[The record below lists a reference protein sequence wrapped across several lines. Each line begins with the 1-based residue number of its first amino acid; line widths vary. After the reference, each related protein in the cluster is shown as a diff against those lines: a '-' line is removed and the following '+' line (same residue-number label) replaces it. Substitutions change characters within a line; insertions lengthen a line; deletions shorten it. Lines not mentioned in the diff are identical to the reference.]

1 MTYANGDALSLYFT
15 SRVLNGQYRMIDDS
29 GHGYSVIGCRY
40 DAGSDQ
46 IFLEIDPD
54 DYREHAGNCFHYN
67 NWFSIK
73 PTKIIF
79 NGPATIVFWDDGT
92 KTVVKCTEREPF
104 DCEKGV
110 ALCYMKKLLGND
122 NSFHHIF
129 KKFIPNSTLDKLNEK
144 HMPSFVVDSA
154 TSINKTFNILERI
167 NRNAKRK

>member
-1 MTYANGDALSLYFT
+1 MSYANGSMLNLYFS
-15 SRVLNGQYRMIDDS
+15 SRVRNGQYRMIDDS

-40 DAGSDQ
+40 DADSDQ

-92 KTVVKCTEREPF
+92 KTVVKCTERETF
-104 DCEKGV
+104 DYEKGV

-122 NSFHHIF
+122 SSFKRVF
-129 KKFIPNSTLDKLNEK
+129 KKFNIPKQYRGYDDHYIEKLMDKEHFMKVLKSN
-144 HMPSFVVDSA
+144 F
-154 TSINKTFNILERI
+154 
-167 NRNAKRK
+167 RKV